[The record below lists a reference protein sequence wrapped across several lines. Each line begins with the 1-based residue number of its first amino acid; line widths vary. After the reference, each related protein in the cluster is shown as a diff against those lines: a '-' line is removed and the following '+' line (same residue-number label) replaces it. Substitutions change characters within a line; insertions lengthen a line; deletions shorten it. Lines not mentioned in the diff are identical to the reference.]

1 MRKEIHHATVY
12 YKWRTIRMSK
22 GVEVKSKKWNEAK
35 HETCVT
41 DLEPSE
47 LEKNK
52 RFLNSLGYK
61 HKSKVGIEIKIT
73 KVVSHR
79 YLCMSHDV
87 Y

>member
-1 MRKEIHHATVY
+1 MKKEIHHATVY

-22 GVEVKSKKWNEAK
+22 GIEVKSKKWNEAK
-35 HETCVT
+35 HETCV
-41 DLEPSE
+41 D
-47 LEKNK
+47 
-52 RFLNSLGYK
+52 
-61 HKSKVGIEIKIT
+61 VEIKIT

>member
-22 GVEVKSKKWNEAK
+22 GVEVKSKKWSEDK

>member
-1 MRKEIHHATVY
+1 MKKEIHHATVY

-22 GVEVKSKKWNEAK
+22 GIEVKSKKWNEDK
-35 HETCVT
+35 YETCVT

-52 RFLNSLGYK
+52 RFLNSLRYR
-61 HKSKVGIEIKIT
+61 HKSKVDVEIKIT

>member
-12 YKWRTIRMSK
+12 YKWRTIRVSK
-22 GVEVKSKKWNEAK
+22 GIEVKSKKWNEAN

-41 DLEPSE
+41 DLKPSE